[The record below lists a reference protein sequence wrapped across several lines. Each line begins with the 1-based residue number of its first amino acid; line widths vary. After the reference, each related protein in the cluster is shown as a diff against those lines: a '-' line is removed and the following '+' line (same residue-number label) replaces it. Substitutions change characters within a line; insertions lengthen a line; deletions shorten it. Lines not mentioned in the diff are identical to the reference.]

1 MTPTTPDAYLEHL
14 PSDRRE
20 AVEAILETVRAHLP
34 EGYAEGMQYGM
45 PSFFVPH
52 EVYAHGYHCD
62 PRQPVPFIGVASQK
76 AHIGL
81 YLFCIYTDDAVR
93 QRFVDRATQAGFSLD
108 MGKACIRFKRLEQIP
123 LALLGETIAAIP
135 VDAFLASY
143 EQGLPKAVR
152 RRRGLPV

>member
-1 MTPTTPDAYLEHL
+1 
-14 PSDRRE
+14 
-20 AVEAILETVRAHLP
+20 
-34 EGYAEGMQYGM
+34 
-45 PSFFVPH
+45 
-52 EVYAHGYHCD
+52 VYAHGYHCD
-62 PRQPVPFIGVASQK
+62 PKQPVPFIGVASQK